1 MTAPISSLSFGD
13 VPQATPKKV
22 ADAAQQFEALMIGQM
37 LKSVREAGADDDE
50 DNESAT
56 MYDVAD
62 QQFSQLLAKNGGLG
76 LAHMVANGLDKE
88 SK

>member
-1 MTAPISSLSFGD
+1 MTAPISSMSFGD

-37 LKSVREAGADDDE
+37 LKSVREAGADDE

-76 LAHMVANGLDKE
+76 LAHMVASGLNKE